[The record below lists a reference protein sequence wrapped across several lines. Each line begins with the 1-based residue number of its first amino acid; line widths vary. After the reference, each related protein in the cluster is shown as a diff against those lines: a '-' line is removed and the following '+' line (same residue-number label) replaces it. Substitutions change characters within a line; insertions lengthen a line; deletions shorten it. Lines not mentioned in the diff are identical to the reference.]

1 MKKTVLLL
9 AACGFLLSVTAQN
22 IAVGK
27 NGAVVT
33 TTNGGNTWVDKRPT
47 TGQLI
52 DVVGISKYSTNNWVI
67 SQFKTG
73 SGNYIQR
80 TTDGGDNYI
89 AIATNL
95 NGSTNYQ
102 QEMAHFGP
110 DTLLLLSRLLTNN
123 AIGSHSSSSLTT
135 SATVA
140 NGGNERAPHFGLTK
154 INSTSALVINNSTSG
169 MPFSSNSEIYK
180 YATKTAT
187 AGTNCFNATTG
198 IYEHNQIS
206 GAVRVDATTLF
217 AVGNK
222 NGSSDGALYKTTDNG
237 ATWSTVSL
245 PTVPSGCAL
254 LDIAISPNKQTI
266 IVVGSKNYVVRSADA
281 GENWTRITPT
291 ALPGTATN
299 WTYNIARFADNDTIL
314 VGGNDGSTGAGSDSY
329 ALRSTNGGASF
340 TAIPTLTSDNYT
352 DLTGQSTNRLA
363 KYHSIYF
370 ANSSIGYI
378 VLGRADGDKKYEM
391 LKTNDGGATWTH
403 LTWEAGKK
411 PNVRSFEIV
420 NHLSTE
426 NELIVNSLSTKNV
439 WKIDVTATEI
449 AATSIVSV
457 YTAKDLRNIYKKSAT
472 ELYALESTTLAT
484 EGGIYKSTDGGL
496 TWSLATAEANGQPM
510 ICITDGFVG
519 GFLGRAYTAN
529 ADFSTLTRT
538 SILGHLGGN
547 LKDLSS
553 TYKNS
558 PNTSSATIFA
568 IGESGGIFKSTNAGA
583 TFTYIGK
590 PEWADYTYTAVNAVD
605 ENTVYVCGFNAANK
619 GIIIKTTNSGTD
631 WTKVEFSSVGK
642 LNDIEMY
649 NATQGLAVGDGGVIL
664 GTVDGENWISKSPAG
679 LTDDLL
685 KVVCDEPVTLT
696 GDPEITTGINEVAK
710 LTQVYVSNN
719 KLNIVAGKGTKVMV
733 INLLGVVEYSAT
745 MHEDKAVIELP
756 TGIKIVKTDLEGSTL
771 TTKVILR

>member
-67 SQFKTG
+67 SQFKSG

-80 TTDGGDNYI
+80 TTDGGANYTVL
-89 AIATNL
+89 ATNL
-95 NGSTNYQ
+95 NGVTNYQ

-110 DTLLLLSRLLTNN
+110 DTLLLLSHLLTNN
-123 AIGSHSSSSLTT
+123 AIGSYSSSSLTT
-135 SATVA
+135 SATVVS
-140 NGGNERAPHFGLTK
+140 GGNERAPHFGLTK

-169 MPFSSNSEIYK
+169 SPYSSNSEVYK
-180 YATKTAT
+180 YATKTVS
-187 AGTNCFNATTG
+187 AGANCFNVTTG

-217 AVGNK
+217 AIGNK

-245 PTVPSGCAL
+245 PSVPSGCAL
-254 LDIAISPNKQTI
+254 LDIEISPNKQKI
-266 IVVGSKNYVVRSADA
+266 VVVGSKNYVAYSNNTGLDWSASTKT
-281 GENWTRITPT
+281 GVQ
-291 ALPGTATN
+291 GTAAN
-299 WTYNIARFADNDTIL
+299 WTYTKVAFADDNTVL
-314 VGGNDGSTGAGSDSY
+314 VGGSDQSTTTGADWY
-329 ALRSTNGGASF
+329 VLRSIDGGANF
-340 TAIPTLTSDNYT
+340 TAITTLTDANYT
-352 DLTGQSTNRLA
+352 DLTATSIDRRGQYR
-363 KYHSIYF
+363 SIYF
-370 ANSSIGYI
+370 VNSTIGYA
-378 VLGRADGDKKYEM
+378 VMGRGDAAKKYEIM
-391 LKTNDGGATWTH
+391 KTIDGGATWT
-403 LTWEAGKK
+403 LVTWEAGAK
-411 PNVRSFEIV
+411 PN
-420 NHLSTE
+420 
-426 NELIVNSLSTKNV
+426 VNSLSVINHLSNENELVLNSLTSKNV
-439 WKIDVTATEI
+439 WKIDLTTTPVAS
-449 AATSIVSV
+449 TSIEST
-457 YTAKDLRNIYKKSAT
+457 YTAKDLRGTYKKSAT
-472 ELYALESTTLAT
+472 ELYALESTASAT

-496 TWSLATAEANGQPM
+496 TWTLATAAANGQPM
-510 ICITDGFVG
+510 ICIADGFAG

-529 ADFSTLTRT
+529 ADFSSLTRT
-538 SILGHLGGN
+538 AVLGHFGGN

-553 TYKNS
+553 TYKNL
-558 PNTSSATIFA
+558 PNTNSTTIFA

-583 TFTYIGK
+583 AFTYIGK
-590 PEWADYTYTAVNAVD
+590 PEWADYTYTAINAVD
-605 ENTVYVCGFNAANK
+605 ENTVYICGFNTANK
-619 GIIIKTTNSGTD
+619 GIIIKTTNSGAD
-631 WTKVEFSSVGK
+631 WTKVEFSGVNK

-696 GDPEITTGINEVAK
+696 GEPEITTGINEVAK
-710 LTQVYVSNN
+710 SAQVYVSDN

-733 INLLGVVEYSAT
+733 VNLLGVVEYSAT
-745 MHEDKAVIELP
+745 MNEDKTVIGLP
-756 TGIKIVKTDLEGSTL
+756 AGIKIVKTDREGSTQ
-771 TTKVILR
+771 TSKVILR